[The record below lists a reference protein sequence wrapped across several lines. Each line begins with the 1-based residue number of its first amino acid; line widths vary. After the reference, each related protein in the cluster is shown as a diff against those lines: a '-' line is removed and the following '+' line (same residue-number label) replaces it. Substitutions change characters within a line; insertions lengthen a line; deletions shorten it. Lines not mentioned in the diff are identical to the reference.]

1 MGNRMD
7 IREYRNNRAAVV
19 RYDLS
24 TFGSGRGWPTMKV
37 GV

>member
-1 MGNRMD
+1 MGMS
-7 IREYRNNRAAVV
+7 EYKNNRSAVV

-24 TFGSGRGWPTMKV
+24 TFGSGRGFPTMKV